1 MKPAP
6 RHDIPRS
13 HMYSECLGGLVV
25 CFKGQ
30 NAALHQLA
38 VLLLPYR
45 EDSALLLSYRAYP
58 DTEPILS
65 LVMLVLVRLIVTPSD
80 SNSPDRR
87 DSWGSL
93 GASRGCTERWAC
105 TALGACVAG
114 MYIYPPVYMYPSI
127 YIPPLCTYTP
137 LMYIYH
143 PYIYHTYVHIPPY
156 TYTPAH
162 IPPYKYTRG
171 AWGNAP
177 GPPGPPQD
185 PPGLPRASWG
195 ESPGHS
201 VEPGD
206 PPETRRGPPGTPWGA
221 QARPGSCQRYPG
233 DP

>member
-114 MYIYPPVYMYPSI
+114 WEFP
-127 YIPPLCTYTP
+127 
-137 LMYIYH
+137 H
-143 PYIYHTYVHIPPY
+143 
-156 TYTPAH
+156 
-162 IPPYKYTRG
+162 RG
-171 AWGNAP
+171 CRGRLEIEA
-177 GPPGPPQD
+177 
-185 PPGLPRASWG
+185 GLGLGWCRGLSWLD
-195 ESPGHS
+195 S
-201 VEPGD
+201 
-206 PPETRRGPPGTPWGA
+206 
-221 QARPGSCQRYPG
+221 Y
-233 DP
+233 